1 MSDAIQQDVS
11 PRDKAMQELIE
22 SRKGIPTAPREEEQP
37 EEMEQD
43 EVNQEQREQEEQQPE
58 VQAPSIPTI
67 ELEDDEGNIIK
78 VPATAKYRSKVDGQ
92 DHLEPLDKITRS
104 YQKGAAAD
112 RRLEEA
118 TRRQREIEAREQ
130 AIAKREAEI
139 AAEREKASPPTG
151 DPKATARR
159 IMSAINDL
167 DDDEAV
173 DALADALSGLSG
185 PDANALITA
194 AREAGRTEAVNLVR
208 EREQKSA
215 FERAEKERN
224 TANEWFAAEYSDVVG
239 DPMLLKLA
247 MARGTEALTEDPHQD
262 RMKLVKRI
270 GDELREWKQKLSPGT
285 QRNRP
290 IQTPP
295 SIAAKAPKPVEQK
308 PPTRADVLNEM
319 KRMRGQPV

>member
-22 SRKGIPTAPREEEQP
+22 SRKGIPTAPREP
-37 EEMEQD
+37 
-43 EVNQEQREQEEQQPE
+43 EQEETQIEPE
-58 VQAPSIPTI
+58 VPEVEEESQIEEEPQAPSIPMI

-118 TRRQREIEAREQ
+118 TRRQREIEAREA
-130 AIAKREAEI
+130 AIAQREAEI
-139 AAEREKASPPTG
+139 AQQKPDLPKG
-151 DPKATARR
+151 DPKETARK

-173 DALADALSGLSG
+173 NALADALSGMSG

-194 AREAGRTEAVNLVR
+194 AREAGRTEAITLVK
-208 EREQKSA
+208 EREQKLA
-215 FERAEKERN
+215 FERAEKERQ
-224 TANEWFAAEYSDVVG
+224 TANEWFATEYKDVVS

-247 MARGTEALTEDPHQD
+247 MARGKEALEEDPRQD
-262 RMKLVKRI
+262 RMKLVKRL
-270 GDELREWKQKLSPGT
+270 GDELREWKAKLSPGT

-290 IQTPP
+290 AQTPP
-295 SIAAKAPKPVEQK
+295 SIAAKTPKPAEKK
-308 PPTRADVLNEM
+308 PLTREDVLAEM